1 MHWKPINCH
10 ISLQTTWVVNK
21 FRLSLIKVRLYFTCR
36 NEKLSDWGCLVQTLC
51 DMNKVVAILPLAGL
65 ITHYVTDP
73 IDLCL

>member
-1 MHWKPINCH
+1 MK
-10 ISLQTTWVVNK
+10 SFLTGGA
-21 FRLSLIKVRLYFTCR
+21 LI
-36 NEKLSDWGCLVQTLC
+36 VQTLC

>member
-1 MHWKPINCH
+1 M
-10 ISLQTTWVVNK
+10 VNK

-36 NEKLSDWGCLVQTLC
+36 NETLSDWGCLVQTLC